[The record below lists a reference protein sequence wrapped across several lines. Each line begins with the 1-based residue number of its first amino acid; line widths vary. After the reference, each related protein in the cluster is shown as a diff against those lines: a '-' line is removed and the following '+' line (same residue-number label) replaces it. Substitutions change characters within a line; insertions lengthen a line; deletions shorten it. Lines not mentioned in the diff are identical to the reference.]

1 MTDRVEDACEHIHR
15 AVHLLMKESMQ
26 DKSVVQAIV
35 DLSRVL
41 EKLEVEDLDDDEVV
55 DDDDGEEGNA

>member
-1 MTDRVEDACEHIHR
+1 MTDRVGDACEHIHR

-26 DKSVVQAIV
+26 DESVVQAIV
-35 DLSRVL
+35 DLTRVL